1 MHISKFWYGFFF
13 YRFYGITV
21 NNSTTLNQVRQVFN
35 PYIYGH
41 SVEVSPKK
49 GGSYTV
55 KKLMLFGRIA
65 RELSYIMPDD
75 RTVYSTDDGDRVG
88 FFKFVADSP
97 RDFSSGTIYAA
108 KMTQT
113 TSKDGGNFDIEW
125 IKMASGSQSEIENM
139 VSDNISFYSIFDTA
153 EPTEQGTCQSGFKSV
168 NVGPAG
174 LQCIKLKV

>member
-75 RTVYSTDDGDRVG
+75 RTFNFSIPIGFYHTFPILSTIINNRTIIN
-88 FFKFVADSP
+88 FC
-97 RDFSSGTIYAA
+97 SST
-108 KMTQT
+108 
-113 TSKDGGNFDIEW
+113 
-125 IKMASGSQSEIENM
+125 
-139 VSDNISFYSIFDTA
+139 
-153 EPTEQGTCQSGFKSV
+153 
-168 NVGPAG
+168 
-174 LQCIKLKV
+174 